1 MDFLIQQTAL
11 ISGASR
17 GIGRAIAKNL
27 ASRGTFVYL
36 NFRSDET
43 GAQHLLDEIQKQDGQ
58 AALLRFDVTRQEE
71 CDNAVAKV
79 IGQRGRLDILVNNAG
94 IREDRLFAMMK
105 KPAWETVLNTHLNG
119 FYHLTRP
126 VVRQMI
132 KQRFGRIIN
141 ISSAAG
147 QAGNAGQ
154 VNYSTAK
161 AGIIGATRA
170 LAKEIGSRGITVNAV
185 SPGFIDTDMVAGMD
199 LEKSQKRFRPAAWGN
214 LKRWRTWSVF
224 CVPGKP
230 VISTAR

>member
-1 MDFLIQQTAL
+1 
-11 ISGASR
+11 
-17 GIGRAIAKNL
+17 
-27 ASRGTFVYL
+27 
-36 NFRSDET
+36 
-43 GAQHLLDEIQKQDGQ
+43 
-58 AALLRFDVTRQEE
+58 
-71 CDNAVAKV
+71 
-79 IGQRGRLDILVNNAG
+79 
-94 IREDRLFAMMK
+94 MMK

-199 LEKSQKRFRPAAWGN
+199 LEKITKEIPAGRLGQPEEVAHLVGFLCSREAGYIN
-214 LKRWRTWSVF
+214 
-224 CVPGKP
+224 GQ
-230 VISTAR
+230 VIGINGGLI